1 MPPLAGE
8 ALRYDLAD
16 TSDDE
21 AEDAWHAQRHDGDE
35 AQAFAACPAARR
47 GLKRA
52 AAYTQDT
59 DADRDARRKARRAN
73 LRLAGDLR
81 LREGAVLTVCGHQA
95 PR

>member
-1 MPPLAGE
+1 MH
-8 ALRYDLAD
+8 YDLAD

-21 AEDAWHAQRHDGDE
+21 AEDAWRAQHNGDDE
-35 AQAFAACPAARR
+35 VPSLAACPATRR

-52 AAYTQDT
+52 AAFARDT

-81 LREGAVLTVCGHQA
+81 LREGAVLTVCGHPA